1 MKRKSNYKIRT
12 LKSKYEDYSKA
23 EYEQLIKHEGQFKY
37 TDFKKL
43 KMHELARMGRVLR
56 EEAFRRADEFEESG
70 LPNSPAYSRLEERNI
85 YWVRDRKKL
94 NPIGATKD
102 DVINYIIES
111 LTFLDDETSTV
122 QGWENVISKLS
133 KKTGVEE
140 SYYKDKNKSEVFWDL
155 YNQVIEYLDTHA
167 VPWKPSEV
175 QSIVSNYMEDVG
187 DIDFSNEDK
196 VLSLKEDILD
206 FFKNKYK
213 IDIED
218 EPDAEDLFTKRFD

>member
-12 LKSKYEDYSKA
+12 LKNKYEDYSKA
-23 EYEQLIKHEGQFKY
+23 EYEQLIKNEGQFKY
-37 TDFKKL
+37 TDFKKI

-56 EEAFRRADEFEESG
+56 EEAFRRADEFEKSG

-140 SYYKDKNKSEVFWDL
+140 SYYKDKNKSEVFWNL

-187 DIDFSNEDK
+187 NIDFSNEDK

>member
-12 LKSKYEDYSKA
+12 LKNKYEDYSKA
-23 EYEQLIKHEGQFKY
+23 EYEQLIKNEGQFKY
-37 TDFKKL
+37 TDFKKI

-56 EEAFRRADEFEESG
+56 EEAFRRADEFEKSG
-70 LPNSPAYSRLEERNI
+70 LPNSPAYSRVEERNI

-140 SYYKDKNKSEVFWDL
+140 SYYKDKNKSEVFWNL

-187 DIDFSNEDK
+187 NIDFSNEDK

>member
-12 LKSKYEDYSKA
+12 LKSKYESYSKA
-23 EYEQLIKHEGQFKY
+23 EYEQLIKNEGQFKY
-37 TDFKKL
+37 TDFKKI

-56 EEAFRRADEFEESG
+56 EEAFRRADEFEKSG

-196 VLSLKEDILD
+196 VLSIKEDILD

>member
-23 EYEQLIKHEGQFKY
+23 EYEQLIKNEGQFKY

-56 EEAFRRADEFEESG
+56 EEAFRRADEFEKSG

-122 QGWENVISKLS
+122 QGWENVISRLS
-133 KKTGVEE
+133 LKTGVEE
-140 SYYKDKNKSEVFWDL
+140 EYYKDKDKSEAFWDL
-155 YNQVIEYLDTHA
+155 YNQVIEFLDTHA

-175 QSIVSNYMEDVG
+175 QSIVANYMEDADG
-187 DIDFSNEDK
+187 IDFTNEDD
-196 VLSLKEDILD
+196 LISLKNDILD
-206 FFKNKYK
+206 FFKKKYK
-213 IDIED
+213 IEID
-218 EPDAEDLFTKRFD
+218 EGPNDEDLFTKRFD

>member
-1 MKRKSNYKIRT
+1 MKRKSNFKIRT
-12 LKSKYEDYSKA
+12 LKSKHEDYSKA
-23 EYEQLIKHEGQFKY
+23 EYENLIKHEGEFKH

-56 EEAFRRADEFEESG
+56 EEAFRRADEFEKSG

-196 VLSLKEDILD
+196 VLSLKGDILD